1 MTTTTTTIITQMVF
15 KNELQMFAALLKSG
29 SKTEGTLDGYQDVM
43 IVPQEDLKLSDWPTT
58 RKEDLAAAD

>member
-1 MTTTTTTIITQMVF
+1 MVF

-29 SKTEGTLDGYQDVM
+29 SKTEGTLDGYQDTM